1 MGQKRELEAQAL
13 NLLSCWHKLEHFSP
27 ASLPKGRNVRMLTDI
42 PPWEAPPWKGPPR
55 KLAKG
60 KTIEY
65 TLYLGVFNSSEV
77 TDFVKKFFHDTT
89 EDPNHRSSNIC
100 MASFKVDQQGLYIAN
115 SLGIS
120 TLPWALEQLN
130 KKKIRYV
137 DWGALFKK
145 LQDDIRLRLEYVLTQ
160 PLSLE
165 AVLSIQQEVIA
176 ALGWGKHLR
185 TSIVYKE
192 EEKSIRNDAEEKN
205 NAELLNSFYVDD
217 LERIIK
223 KFSVKNSATPFLHYL
238 QGCLN
243 DSDSHRI
250 NLSEQT
256 AVLKESLTPLNYPDG
271 CWPSKY
277 TLSLMQQY
285 AVNSLVSRLADAHQG
300 DILSVN
306 GPPGTGKTTLLRDV
320 IAAIIVKR
328 AKILS
333 GIEEP
338 HTAFRKIGALNIED
352 NFKPFI
358 YSLDQRLCQSGI
370 VVASSNNTAVENISR
385 ELPLKSEVKDYEEA
399 IGYFRSVAETC
410 MDPTHWGIL
419 AAVMGKQE
427 NRQNLISRLWY
438 NKQAGRE
445 DLKQSLNSLAS
456 KEEWEE
462 AIQVFKQ
469 ALRAVKEE
477 KEQLEQDRKNYDAF
491 IAYYKKYQ
499 VAAASLSAIQ
509 ASLREISDKV
519 AVVGDACDALT
530 MKKNER
536 LYKLER
542 IRESKPGFFV
552 SLLEKSIRQQYSHV
566 YEQALAAFNDARQQL
581 QEQEQWME
589 QLEAERHQLSEKLQK
604 VSKQVTHYTEQCDAL
619 RQEVIRAQQALGHRY
634 ADDAYWKDID
644 SKETQEGCPWYSD
657 TLKERQSQL
666 FIAALKL
673 QETFIRRANAGK
685 AYRIRNTLAAFFS
698 YLQGNS
704 GEQTAEEIKAMW
716 DVFFLVIPLI
726 STTFASVQTMFKDLG
741 PAALPWL
748 FIDEAGQAIP
758 QAAAGAI
765 WRAQRVVVVGDPLQ
779 IEPVVTGPREVTRHL
794 RTYFDLPPETV
805 SPDWSV
811 QSMADRI
818 NPLGMYLEI
827 EDVDVWVGIPLRV
840 HRRCLNPM
848 FDIANTIAYSGSMIL
863 STQEPKKVK
872 IHFAS
877 EFIHQPGAVVGRHWV
892 PAQGER
898 IREIILDELHYGQ
911 ALPDVFIIT
920 PFNEISKELRN
931 LLREPLVQE
940 VPKAGLEVSSEEINK
955 WITTHIGTVHTFQ
968 GKQADAVI
976 LCLGLDD
983 KTKGAVAW
991 AAQKPNLLNVA
1002 LTRAKY
1008 RFVAVG
1014 DEKVWLRARYFK
1026 ELRGLEIKSKS
1037 NC

>member
-1 MGQKRELEAQAL
+1 MGQKTKLEAQAL

-27 ASLPKGRNVRMLTDI
+27 ANLPKGNNVKMLGDI
-42 PPWEAPPWKGPPR
+42 LPWQGPPQ
-55 KLAKG
+55 KVAKG

-65 TLYLGVFNSSEV
+65 TLHLGVFNSSEV
-77 TDFVKKFFHDTT
+77 TDFVKKFFRDTS
-89 EDPNHRSSNIC
+89 ENPNSRSSNIC
-100 MASFKVDQQGLYIAN
+100 MASLKVNQQGLYIAN

-120 TLPWALEQLN
+120 TLPWALGQLK
-130 KKKIRYV
+130 KKKIRQV
-137 DWGALFKK
+137 DWGVLFKK

-192 EEKSIRNDAEEKN
+192 EEKKMMDSSAEEKN
-205 NAELLNSFYVDD
+205 SAELLNSFYVDD

-243 DSDSHRI
+243 YPNSHRI
-250 NLSEQT
+250 DLSKQT

-320 IAAIIVKR
+320 IAAITVKR
-328 AKILS
+328 AKTLS
-333 GIEEP
+333 EIKEP
-338 HTAFRKIGALNIED
+338 HTAFRKIGALNTEKD
-352 NFKPFI
+352 FKPFI
-358 YSLDQRLCQSGI
+358 YSLDKRLCQSGI
-370 VVASSNNTAVENISR
+370 VVASSNNAAVENISK
-385 ELPLKSEVKDYEEA
+385 ELPLKSEVKDYEEE
-399 IGYFRSVAETC
+399 IGYFRSVAESYS
-410 MDPTHWGIL
+410 DFKHWGIL

-427 NRQNLISRLWY
+427 NRQDLVSRLWY
-438 NKQAGRE
+438 NKQPGRE
-445 DLKQSLNSLAS
+445 DLKKSLNSPAS
-456 KEEWEE
+456 KDDWKE
-462 AIQVFKQ
+462 AVRVFNN
-469 ALRAVKEE
+469 ALRAVKKE
-477 KEQLEQDRKNYDAF
+477 KEQLEQDRKNYDTF
-491 IAYYKKYQ
+491 IAYYEKYQ
-499 VAAASLSAIQ
+499 VAATTRSAIQ
-509 ASLREISDKV
+509 TSLREVSDKV
-519 AVVGDACDALT
+519 AMVGDACDELT

-536 LYKLER
+536 LYELER

-552 SLLEKSIRQQYSHV
+552 SLLEKSIRQQYSHAC
-566 YEQALAAFNDARQQL
+566 EQALTAFNDAGQQL
-581 QEQEQWME
+581 QEQEQWRE
-589 QLEAERHQLSEKLQK
+589 QLEEEQYQLSQKLQK
-604 VSKQVTHYTEQCDAL
+604 VSKQVNNYAEQCDAL
-619 RQEVIRAQQALGHRY
+619 RQEVIHAQQALGHHY
-634 ADDAYWKDID
+634 ADDAYWENMG

-666 FIAALKL
+666 FIAALRL
-673 QETFIRRANAGK
+673 QETFIRQANAESGRVK
-685 AYRIRNTLAAFFS
+685 TTLAAFFS

-704 GEQTAEEIKAMW
+704 GEQTTEEIKAMW
-716 DVFFLVIPLI
+716 DVFFLVIPVI

-741 PAALPWL
+741 PADLPWL

-765 WRAQRVVVVGDPLQ
+765 WRAKRVVVVGDPLQ
-779 IEPVVTGPREVTRHL
+779 IEPVVTGPPEVTRHL
-794 RTYFDLPPETV
+794 RTYFDLPQETV

-827 EDVDVWVGIPLRV
+827 EDVNVWVGIPLRV

-848 FDIANTIAYSGSMIL
+848 FDIANKIAYSGSMIL
-863 STQEPKKVK
+863 STQEPKRVK

-877 EFIHQPGAVVGRHWV
+877 GFIHQPGAVRGRHWV

-898 IREIILDELHYGQ
+898 IREMILAELRHRK

-920 PFNEISKELRN
+920 PFNEIGKELRN

-940 VPKAGLEVSSEEINK
+940 VKKGLKVSPEEINK

-968 GKQADAVI
+968 GKQADGVI

-1014 DEKVWLRARYFK
+1014 DEKVWLKAQYFK
-1026 ELRGLEIKSKS
+1026 ELRGL
-1037 NC
+1037 